1 MNLDAIVDAVV
12 EEVGRP
18 HQRNRVIRAVRATVV
33 AAHSFERF
41 AQDLVEDVIL
51 LEAPESVMKI
61 PLPPRFRGIKS
72 LRPLSKHGSPIP
84 LSTHNGYY
92 ELVEPSDIVTE
103 AGNDLFDIMYIAGN
117 SLIVRSSVVPSKFMI
132 HYFQIPDV
140 SLGTL
145 ETWMMASYPE
155 VIINGATGRFYRGV
169 RQSKDAQ
176 EYSNMYQQDMANI
189 AQTHIANWG

>member
-18 HQRNRVIRAVRATVV
+18 HQRSRVIRAVRATVV

-41 AQDLVEDVIL
+41 AQDLIEDVIL
-51 LEAPESVMKI
+51 LEAPESTMKI

-72 LRPLSKHGSPIP
+72 LRPLTKTGAPMRI
-84 LSTHNGYY
+84 STEDGYY
-92 ELVEPSDIVTE
+92 ELVEPHDIITE

-117 SLIVRSSVVPSKFMI
+117 SLIVRSSVTPAKLFI
-132 HYFQIPDV
+132 QYFQTPDV

-155 VIINGATGRFYRGV
+155 AIINGATARFYRGV
-169 RQSKDAQ
+169 RQSNDAK
-176 EYSNMYQQDMANI
+176 EYDSMYREDMMNI